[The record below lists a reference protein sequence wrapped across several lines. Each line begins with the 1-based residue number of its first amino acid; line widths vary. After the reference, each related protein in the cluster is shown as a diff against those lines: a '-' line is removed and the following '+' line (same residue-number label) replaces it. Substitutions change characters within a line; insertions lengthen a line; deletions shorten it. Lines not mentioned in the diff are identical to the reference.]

1 MGRRALATAYDM
13 DGAFNDVALT
23 LARGFR
29 PEDVLGRLD
38 ALLDRY
44 GGLGA
49 YGRADQLSNRYL
61 TEEFHQLRRSAT
73 IFPAIFIG
81 VAAFLLHVVVSRTVG
96 TQREQI
102 GILKAFGY
110 RPAAIGWHYVKLVV
124 VIVLLGV
131 SGGLGV
137 GAWLGRGLAEMY
149 TGFFRFPFLHY
160 RLDPSVAAAATVVCT
175 GAALAG
181 TLHAVWRAVRLPPA
195 EAMRPESPLRY
206 RQTILDRLG
215 IAGWLSPPTLI
226 IARNVGRRPVRTLL
240 SVTGIALACAVMIAG
255 RFSKDAIDFM
265 VDVQFRH
272 ASKEDMTVTLTE
284 PTSRRAMYEL
294 AGLPGVERVE
304 AFRSVPVRLSFEHR
318 TYRTTIEAQESG
330 SRLHLLLDTRL
341 APMTVPAAGIVLTDY
356 LGNLLGV
363 KPGDT
368 LTVEIL
374 EGARPVRRVAVAGL
388 VRQYIGVMGYM
399 DLAALNRLL
408 REGHAVS
415 GVRLTVD
422 SREQH
427 RTYRTLVE
435 MPRVAGAAVRED
447 EIRNFYETQ
456 AEFLLFFTFVATIL
470 AGTIAVGVV
479 YNNARIALS
488 ERSRE
493 LASLRV
499 LGYTRAEI
507 SYILLGE
514 LCVLALAAIPPGFL
528 LGHGLA
534 AYIAAALQT
543 DLFRVPVVIE
553 PATYALAAAVV
564 LASTGLSGLLVGRR
578 LQRLDLIAALKAR
591 E

>member
-1 MGRRALATAYDM
+1 
-13 DGAFNDVALT
+13 
-23 LARGFR
+23 
-29 PEDVLGRLD
+29 
-38 ALLDRY
+38 
-44 GGLGA
+44 
-49 YGRADQLSNRYL
+49 
-61 TEEFHQLRRSAT
+61 
-73 IFPAIFIG
+73 
-81 VAAFLLHVVVSRTVG
+81 
-96 TQREQI
+96 
-102 GILKAFGY
+102 
-110 RPAAIGWHYVKLVV
+110 
-124 VIVLLGV
+124 
-131 SGGLGV
+131 
-137 GAWLGRGLAEMY
+137 
-149 TGFFRFPFLHY
+149 
-160 RLDPSVAAAATVVCT
+160 
-175 GAALAG
+175 
-181 TLHAVWRAVRLPPA
+181 
-195 EAMRPESPLRY
+195 
-206 RQTILDRLG
+206 
-215 IAGWLSPPTLI
+215 
-226 IARNVGRRPVRTLL
+226 
-240 SVTGIALACAVMIAG
+240 
-255 RFSKDAIDFM
+255 
-265 VDVQFRH
+265 
-272 ASKEDMTVTLTE
+272 
-284 PTSRRAMYEL
+284 
-294 AGLPGVERVE
+294 
-304 AFRSVPVRLSFEHR
+304 
-318 TYRTTIEAQESG
+318 
-330 SRLHLLLDTRL
+330 
-341 APMTVPAAGIVLTDY
+341 MTVPAAGIVLTDY